1 MEERGRKEERGK
13 SWSKINAIFQAELN
27 VEKHYW
33 ENYFQPLINF
43 LDSQLIVFFFPL
55 CHWHLLPIYFFL
67 ITNYSLPT
75 TTLKTLQINPKL
87 TLVGAGPGDVE
98 LITLKAIKALKVA
111 KVILYDALVN
121 PELLEYAS
129 EECLKIFVGKRVG
142 QHSFQQD
149 EIHELI
155 VKYAFSHGHVVR
167 LKGGDPFVF
176 GRGHE
181 EIEYAEIFGL
191 QTEVVP
197 GISSALSV
205 PAMQKIPLTKR
216 GINQSFWVITGTT
229 KEGRLAKD
237 VVLAAQS
244 SATVVILMGTRKLRQ
259 ITEVFQRF
267 GKANTGVAIIQ
278 NGTRPDEKVV
288 LGTIDTIVES
298 ARSNQIASPAI
309 IVIGNVAKEHPDFYQ
324 QLAQVKQLE
333 LAG

>member
-1 MEERGRKEERGK
+1 M
-13 SWSKINAIFQAELN
+13 
-27 VEKHYW
+27 
-33 ENYFQPLINF
+33 
-43 LDSQLIVFFFPL
+43 
-55 CHWHLLPIYFFL
+55 
-67 ITNYSLPT
+67 
-75 TTLKTLQINPKL
+75 LKT
-87 TLVGAGPGDVE
+87 
-98 LITLKAIKALKVA
+98 A

-121 PELLEYAS
+121 PELLDYAPEDS
-129 EECLKIFVGKRVG
+129 LKIFVGKRVG
-142 QHSFQQD
+142 QHSFKQD

-237 VVLAAQS
+237 VVLAAES
-244 SATVVILMGTRKLRQ
+244 SATVVILMGTRKLKQ

-267 GKANTGVAIIQ
+267 GKSNTGVAIIQ

-298 ARSNQIASPAI
+298 AKSNQIASPAI
-309 IVIGNVAKEHPDFYQ
+309 IVIGNVAKEHPDFYAH
-324 QLAQVKQLE
+324 LAEFRQMAI
-333 LAG
+333 AG